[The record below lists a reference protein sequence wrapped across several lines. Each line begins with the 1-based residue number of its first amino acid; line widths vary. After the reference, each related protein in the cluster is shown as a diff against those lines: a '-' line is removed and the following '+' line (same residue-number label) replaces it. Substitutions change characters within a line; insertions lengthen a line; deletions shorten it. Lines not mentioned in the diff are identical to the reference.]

1 MVAGKGDPPVPGRI
15 YVHPDSPA
23 TGAHWM
29 KQTVSFDKV
38 KLTNN
43 EMDKNGHVSSE
54 KIAKVQCYIRVS
66 LLLCTSSSLSSYT
79 WTLTAG
85 WIFFSS
91 LDPLIPCPITYN
103 YFNPFRWYWTR
114 CTDISPGS
122 MLWWPR
128 TSTNLLQRTR
138 VLAGPLYLKRLS
150 SPQSLPIKTNR
161 WVEPREAGSRTAT
174 VVYF

>member
-1 MVAGKGDPPVPGRI
+1 MLVYFSSRWMVAGKGDPPVPGRI

-66 LLLCTSSSLSSYT
+66 LLLCTSSSYT
-79 WTLTAG
+79 WTPT
-85 WIFFSS
+85 
-91 LDPLIPCPITYN
+91 
-103 YFNPFRWYWTR
+103 
-114 CTDISPGS
+114 
-122 MLWWPR
+122 
-128 TSTNLLQRTR
+128 
-138 VLAGPLYLKRLS
+138 
-150 SPQSLPIKTNR
+150 
-161 WVEPREAGSRTAT
+161 
-174 VVYF
+174 